1 MFSTLSIDG
10 WVKSSLSMPRTR
22 IDSISTITLQI
33 GANNSTD
40 DRMIFGIDSATTDSL
55 LLAETDIDTLSDAQT
70 TINNLGAV
78 QNRLGFANSNLMSS
92 IQNTE
97 SSLSTIRDADFALKA
112 SNLARTQILT
122 QSGTAMLAQ
131 ANSLSQNVLSLIR

>member
-1 MFSTLSIDG
+1 
-10 WVKSSLSMPRTR
+10 
-22 IDSISTITLQI
+22 
-33 GANNSTD
+33 
-40 DRMIFGIDSATTDSL
+40 MIFGIDSATTDSL